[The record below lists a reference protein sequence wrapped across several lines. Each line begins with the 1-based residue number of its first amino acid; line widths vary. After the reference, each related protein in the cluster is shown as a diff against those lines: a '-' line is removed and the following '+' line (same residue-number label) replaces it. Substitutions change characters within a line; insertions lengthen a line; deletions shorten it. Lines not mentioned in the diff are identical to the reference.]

1 MQQRVETTDN
11 SKVKVLVDDERI
23 VRLVTTDMVKNLG
36 REVISVDSGREA
48 LASLMEGD
56 EHLDFVRLDYNLPD
70 VDGQVIL
77 ENLRDKGHKLPGV
90 LISGYELSP
99 DESAGTAAV
108 PSQPF
113 TLERAVNECHAA
125 MHNQP

>member
-90 LISGYELSP
+90 LISGYELGP
-99 DESAGTAAV
+99 DESAGAAAV
-108 PSQPF
+108 PSKPF

>member
-1 MQQRVETTDN
+1 MQQSGETTDN

-23 VRLVTTDMVKNLG
+23 VRLVTTDIVKNLD
-36 REVISVDSGREA
+36 REFISVDSDLEA

-56 EHLDFVRLDYNLPD
+56 DHVDFVRLDYNLPD

-77 ENLRDKGHKLPGV
+77 ENLRDEGRKLPVV
-90 LISGYELSP
+90 LMSGYELGP
-99 DESAGTAAV
+99 DESAGAAAV
-108 PSQPF
+108 PSKPF
-113 TLERAVNECHAA
+113 TLEQALNECHAA